1 MRVTQ
6 EVVTVLAD
14 PQAGEINI
22 VLAGMRIVLSTEES
36 SQLAQGLAASLERLA
51 GSAVQPAAPAEAWS
65 VRRAPTDETADSSLA
80 EAEAI
85 QHRARALIRATMRAK
100 GLSLGEEIK
109 E

>member
-22 VLAGMRIVLSTEES
+22 VLAGLRIVLSTEES
-36 SQLAQGLAASLERLA
+36 AQLAQGLAASLERLA
-51 GSAVQPAAPAEAWS
+51 GSAAQPGEAWS
-65 VRRAPTDETADSSLA
+65 VRRAPGDDTADRALA

-100 GLSLGEEIK
+100 GLSLGEETK

>member
-22 VLAGMRIVLSTEES
+22 VLAGLRIVLSTEEGA
-36 SQLAQGLAASLERLA
+36 QLAQGLASGLERLA
-51 GSAVQPAAPAEAWS
+51 AGGASSAEAWS
-65 VRRAPTDETADSSLA
+65 VRRAPADEAADRSLA
-80 EAEAI
+80 ETEAI
-85 QHRARALIRATMRAK
+85 QHRARALIRATMRAQ
-100 GLSLGEEIK
+100 GLSLGEETK